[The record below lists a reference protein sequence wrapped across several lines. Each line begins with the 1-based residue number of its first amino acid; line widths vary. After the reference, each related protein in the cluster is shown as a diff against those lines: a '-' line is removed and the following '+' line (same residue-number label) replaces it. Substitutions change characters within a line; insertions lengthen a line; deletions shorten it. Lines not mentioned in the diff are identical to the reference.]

1 MPPLRKGLT
10 MSLPAPSRTSYALV
24 TGASQGIGKAMAQ
37 DFAALGY
44 NVILVARRREVL
56 ESIAAELEQRH
67 NIEAIALPAD
77 LAVADDVA
85 RVAET
90 IATREVSI
98 LVNSAGIASFGP
110 FMDQDWSYET
120 TQFELN
126 GTAVHHLT
134 RAALEQMLPRRSGAI
149 CNVGSAAGN
158 IPIPNNATYVFTKA
172 GVNAFT
178 EALHYELKDSGV
190 HVTLLAPGPVR
201 EAHIPE
207 EEQSIVDKVVPD
219 FLWTTYESCSADTL
233 KAMRRNRR
241 RVVPGP
247 LSKAMDVV
255 STYAPRGILPPIMGK
270 FYAKMGEE

>member
-1 MPPLRKGLT
+1 

-44 NVILVARRREVL
+44 NVILVARRRELL

-67 NIEAIALPAD
+67 NIDAIALPAD

-85 RVAET
+85 RVT
-90 IATREVSI
+90 DT
-98 LVNSAGIASFGP
+98 LVNSAGITSFGP

-134 RAALEQMLPRRSGAI
+134 RAALEHMLPRRSGAI

-178 EALHYELKDSGV
+178 EALHYELKGSGV
-190 HVTLLAPGPVR
+190 SCTLLAPGPVR
-201 EAHIPE
+201 EATIAE
-207 EEQSIVDKVVPD
+207 EDQSIVDKVVPD
-219 FLWTTYESCSADTL
+219 FLWTTYESCSQETIA
-233 KAMRRNRR
+233 AMRRNQR

-247 LSKAMDVV
+247 LSKAMNSLSQVLPTPV
-255 STYAPRGILPPIMGK
+255 IAPLVGS
-270 FYAKMGEE
+270 FYAKMG